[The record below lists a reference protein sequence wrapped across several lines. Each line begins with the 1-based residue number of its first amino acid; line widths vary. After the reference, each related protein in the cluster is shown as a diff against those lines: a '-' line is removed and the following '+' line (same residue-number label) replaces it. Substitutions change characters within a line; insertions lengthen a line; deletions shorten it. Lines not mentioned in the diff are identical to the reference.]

1 MKKILGIFFIIS
13 TLLSSPLGA
22 EAQTLRPAAQSD
34 QCLWTSGE
42 EDPPLS
48 SIDQTVQGECSAN
61 VWATATTSIWSG
73 YMVTAGYN
81 KYSGVTG
88 RLVVPARSN
97 FCSGS
102 SYAGWIGIGGYNT
115 TSLLQIGLM
124 YTPGSSTAR
133 FFYEYLGVNT
143 AYPAVF
149 PSGVTFTAGSTVD
162 LKMTYDP
169 STRKFSMTAG
179 LVGDTTPF
187 TKTVTLPSGDDFYD
201 GTTAEWV
208 DERLTVYDV
217 PSGQFSVTSL
227 MKFGSISWA
236 NAKGL
241 TSSGTWETISGGTE
255 TPVVMYSYPNVLAQP
270 VNGLTSSTSFS
281 DYWFA
286 CDGWY

>member
-1 MKKILGIFFIIS
+1 MKKLWGIFFLAA
-13 TLLSSPLGA
+13 TLLTSALRA
-22 EAQTLRPAAQSD
+22 EAQTLLPALPSD
-34 QCLWTSGE
+34 QCFWDSGDLGQPDRGE
-42 EDPPLS
+42 EPPTS
-48 SIDQTVQGECSAN
+48 EECSAN
-61 VWATATTSIWSG
+61 VWATATSSIWSG
-73 YMVTAGYN
+73 YTVSASYN

-88 RLVVPARSN
+88 RLLVPARNN
-97 FCSGS
+97 FCGGS
-102 SYAGWIGIGGYNT
+102 SYSGWIGIGGYNT
-115 TSLLQIGLM
+115 PSLLQIGLM

-133 FFYEYLGVNT
+133 FFYEYLGVNV

-149 PSGVTFTAGSTVD
+149 PSGVSFASGSTVD
-162 LKMTYDP
+162 LKMSFDP
-169 STRKFSMTAG
+169 VTRKFSMSAG

-187 TKTVTLPSGDDFYD
+187 TKTVTLPTGDDFYD
-201 GTTAEWV
+201 GTTAEWI

-217 PSGQFSVTSL
+217 PSGQVSITPL
-227 MKFGSISWA
+227 MKFSSISWT

-255 TPVVMYSYPNVLAQP
+255 SPVIMYSYPNILAQP